1 MFEEKLNQLD
11 VGYKNGIVGI
21 GELES
26 INNIIS
32 SLPLQKRSGKQ
43 QPQHIAINIKDK
55 DHIFNCSCSKLDI
68 DTAAIYYCAFYIK
81 AGLHPVLM
89 YYSDHVGVG
98 VWLDKNAGFGSSDQP
113 MLEKLKKSVFHG
125 GKNGKLLLL
134 DTWSAV
140 GSTYN
145 FWDGSAY
152 CMKKLD
158 SIKMLFDFNYWNKGN
173 LDCIILDE
181 NQYMTDEQTR
191 SLITGTLHKL
201 EFGDLN
207 LSENFR
213 NVHFFDIDSFDRKI
227 SDIIQNDYSFY
238 VKNINAEKQI
248 SICLDAALNMNCSDK
263 SVIILAKSRV
273 IDRALRKLRNIGAE
287 NIVEL
292 DEELFETDERPID
305 ILVKTMEEL
314 KSGFIEFIHKRLL
327 KYNTQKAEISNDED
341 EISND
346 EVPENLTEDE
356 QKQFFELSDK
366 EKKLLEKPE
375 NSDKTLMELYE
386 VYFNKK
392 MYKLFDN
399 IPKNHAVIQDIETVK
414 EKNLRLYEVKE
425 HICNFSQIRKNCILQ
440 LDDAGKVFDLIA
452 LIKEKQT
459 DRLKKDFANIAEN
472 KAKLND
478 IYFNICKPNEKN
490 IPKKITPQCMEKYKN
505 IFRQFLGLSPLPH
518 ISETFESYKNYLEY
532 KHEKSYF
539 SGDDFEKYFIKMSE
553 TEKNQLKSDIMT
565 LKTVSNYDVSQKY
578 KTTELRVNSIIKS
591 IMPENADDM
600 EILKDK
606 LLRTVELRIDIKDE
620 NIKIFKCMDAIFS
633 NVNEKKFVRQYAWVK
648 GYNKINCCSIA
659 AEVIVNECSDNA
671 EIYDNFKT
679 YLEKYDI
686 ANSTLPKEITDSIE
700 NINQL
705 LSSDLCDKYENER
718 SWFTENGISNYF
730 SKICKMVEYED
741 IDKETE
747 FFKNAIEKIYIEQ
760 VFKAYNMNLQAIPF
774 EQEAYQLLFNKLKKS
789 YQYKIIHKTDNDKR
803 IVFCPCRDAQNYHN
817 RNFNK
822 LIILG
827 AEDVDY
833 ERLSTLITKS
843 ENVVLMCD
851 KESSSKDSIISLLGE
866 NIVTFDYS
874 SSNME

>member
-1 MFEEKLNQLD
+1 
-11 VGYKNGIVGI
+11 
-21 GELES
+21 
-26 INNIIS
+26 
-32 SLPLQKRSGKQ
+32 
-43 QPQHIAINIKDK
+43 
-55 DHIFNCSCSKLDI
+55 
-68 DTAAIYYCAFYIK
+68 
-81 AGLHPVLM
+81 
-89 YYSDHVGVG
+89 
-98 VWLDKNAGFGSSDQP
+98 
-113 MLEKLKKSVFHG
+113 
-125 GKNGKLLLL
+125 
-134 DTWSAV
+134 
-140 GSTYN
+140 
-145 FWDGSAY
+145 
-152 CMKKLD
+152 
-158 SIKMLFDFNYWNKGN
+158 
-173 LDCIILDE
+173 
-181 NQYMTDEQTR
+181 
-191 SLITGTLHKL
+191 
-201 EFGDLN
+201 
-207 LSENFR
+207 
-213 NVHFFDIDSFDRKI
+213 
-227 SDIIQNDYSFY
+227 
-238 VKNINAEKQI
+238 
-248 SICLDAALNMNCSDK
+248 
-263 SVIILAKSRV
+263 
-273 IDRALRKLRNIGAE
+273 
-287 NIVEL
+287 
-292 DEELFETDERPID
+292 
-305 ILVKTMEEL
+305 
-314 KSGFIEFIHKRLL
+314 
-327 KYNTQKAEISNDED
+327 
-341 EISND
+341 
-346 EVPENLTEDE
+346 
-356 QKQFFELSDK
+356 
-366 EKKLLEKPE
+366 
-375 NSDKTLMELYE
+375 
-386 VYFNKK
+386 
-392 MYKLFDN
+392 
-399 IPKNHAVIQDIETVK
+399 
-414 EKNLRLYEVKE
+414 
-425 HICNFSQIRKNCILQ
+425 
-440 LDDAGKVFDLIA
+440 
-452 LIKEKQT
+452 
-459 DRLKKDFANIAEN
+459 
-472 KAKLND
+472 
-478 IYFNICKPNEKN
+478 
-490 IPKKITPQCMEKYKN
+490 MEKYKN

-760 VFKAYNMNLQAIPF
+760 VFKAYNMNLQ
-774 EQEAYQLLFNKLKKS
+774 
-789 YQYKIIHKTDNDKR
+789 TDNDKR

-833 ERLSTLITKS
+833 ERLSTLITES